1 MLDGSDRNFV
11 DPVLSGAVLGGV
23 NYNNVPCM
31 FQSTS
36 KVENEAI
43 LIRTVLTE
51 TPYLFSS

>member
-11 DPVLSGAVLGGV
+11 DPVSGAVLGGV
-23 NYNNVPCM
+23 NYDNVPCM